1 MQNEDAAS
9 KLKTVAFMLKFGH
22 DLFSAPDIDAV
33 AAMAVND
40 TRTILAFR
48 NAALFEVGTGS
59 RLHLLGQFAQS
70 VCNPHSS
77 AAEEFAETAGK
88 ADFEN
93 QDVCIVPA
101 GDGKKQFLC
110 NLLKSPGKD
119 GSQFIWLLEYENTV
133 PESMINAA
141 KLLGR
146 SIAEALVFAKLSAS
160 SNLKRRKK
168 IKRAW
173 KYVAVIVLLA
183 AAMFIP
189 VPDSTTAE
197 FALQPEQ
204 TTAAYA
210 WFDGPIAQCFKQD
223 GDTVRKGERIARYD
237 TAQLEYKLADARS
250 SLQETEAELALEQ
263 QNAFTDESKLGK
275 TKLLQAKCDSMKVA
289 VKEAE
294 WFLAH
299 ADITAPADGILALT
313 DRRAEQLTGKAVR
326 TGDKLFEIFSTGN
339 ITAKILVPEQ
349 NSSILQ
355 KKFSARLFLYTKPE
369 QPIDAEVMEIAAH
382 PELTDRQTYCYP
394 VTVKLASKEL
404 DTELRFGMRGTA
416 KLYGEKTFAGY
427 YLVKNLILCI
437 RKW

>member
-1 MQNEDAAS
+1 MQNEDTAS

-48 NAALFEVGTGS
+48 NAALFETGEGL

-77 AAEEFAETAGK
+77 AAEEFAEAAGK

-101 GDGKKQFLC
+101 DNGKKQFLC
-110 NLLKSPGKD
+110 CLLKSPGKD
-119 GSQFIWLLEYENTV
+119 GSQFIWLLEYENAV
-133 PESMINAA
+133 PESMLNAA

-146 SIAEALVFAKLSAS
+146 SIAEALAFAKLSAS
-160 SNLKRRKK
+160 SNFKRRKR
-168 IKRAW
+168 IKRVW
-173 KYVAVIVLLA
+173 KYIAVIVLLA

-223 GDTVRKGERIARYD
+223 GDIVRKGERIARYD

-250 SLQETEAELALEQ
+250 SLQETEAELELEQ

-299 ADITAPADGILALT
+299 ANITAPADGILALT

-326 TGDKLFEIFSTGN
+326 TGDKLFEVFSTGN

-382 PELTDRQTYCYP
+382 PELTEKQTYCYP
-394 VTVKLASKEL
+394 VTVKIANKEL
-404 DTELRFGMRGTA
+404 DSELRFGMRGTA

-427 YLVKNLILCI
+427 YLVKNLILCF